1 MAPVSSTKLNSSA
14 CYNKRVVDRIK
25 RHTRKTF
32 VGILGGIV
40 VLIGIVLIPY
50 PGPGWLIVFGGLA
63 LLSTEFH
70 FARRLLDR
78 VRGVY
83 DRWTETVQRQHGI
96 VRVGLLLLA
105 GLVVGVTIWLVNGF
119 GITAS
124 ILDIRVDWLT
134 SPFFT

>member
-1 MAPVSSTKLNSSA
+1 M
-14 CYNKRVVDRIK
+14 DRIK
-25 RHTRKTF
+25 RHTRKTLI
-32 VGILGGIV
+32 GILGGIV
-40 VLIGIVLIPY
+40 VFIGIVLIPY

-78 VRGVY
+78 LRGLY
-83 DRWTETVQRQHGI
+83 DRWTTIIQRQHGI
-96 VRVGLLLLA
+96 VRVGLLLFT
-105 GLVVGVTIWLVNGF
+105 GMVVITTIWLVNGF

-124 ILDIRVDWLT
+124 ILGIQADWLT